1 MKLSS
6 VKPFFPQAFKAHD
19 VKSLVIALLIYA
31 VVACVLGW
39 VLGLLSF
46 IPIVG
51 FITNVIGWLVKL
63 YCVAGIIL
71 ALLVFLNVVK

>member
-6 VKPFFPQAFKAHD
+6 IKPYFPQAFKAHD

-51 FITNVIGWLVKL
+51 FITNVIGLSNFIV
-63 YCVAGIIL
+63 
-71 ALLVFLNVVK
+71 